1 MNDPEKEMPVA
12 DVDIGKR
19 RNVVRTL
26 LGKYLHIVF
35 LQNIRSRVRVV
46 NHNIY
51 KNFFNI
57 WALPCRRRFLWRI
70 IDGANFTF
78 LKQKF
83 GEIYIRKLTFSYFP
97 IEVLKTFSELYLD
110 LQ

>member
-35 LQNIRSRVRVV
+35 LQNIRSRGRVV

-51 KNFFNI
+51 KI
-57 WALPCRRRFLWRI
+57 
-70 IDGANFTF
+70 
-78 LKQKF
+78 
-83 GEIYIRKLTFSYFP
+83 
-97 IEVLKTFSELYLD
+97 
-110 LQ
+110 